1 MDWFQRNFAESIIF
15 DGSMV
20 SDSEFANKNP
30 WAVASS
36 GEEAGAVAKEVL
48 QLGRAPSEAEKVEG
62 T

>member
-1 MDWFQRNFAESIIF
+1 MDLWFPIQNLPT
-15 DGSMV
+15 
-20 SDSEFANKNP
+20 KNP